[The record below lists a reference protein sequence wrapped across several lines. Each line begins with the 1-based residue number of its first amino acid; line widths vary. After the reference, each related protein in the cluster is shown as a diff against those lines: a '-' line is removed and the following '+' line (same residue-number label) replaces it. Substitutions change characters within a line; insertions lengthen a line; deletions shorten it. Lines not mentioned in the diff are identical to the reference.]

1 MLLADITN
9 AILETVRAAHI
20 VDDERIDLR
29 LIGQFVKAKRALYA
43 QSIIDSGKSIPE
55 QFAQYLPVDLVATT
69 SDQLAILTTTTDV
82 PKMLSSRFG
91 PAIIEVAST
100 SLQEFP
106 FRVVNNS
113 YFRVVGSGKFNTK
126 FIFVTYRDNN
136 LLFKSRNVQF
146 LQLKTV
152 MVKAVLEDPE
162 SYPDFDQDTDDFPI
176 DMQCFDYIKDEVVK
190 NDIRLLMAG
199 ISDEVNDSTGEIKQ

>member
-1 MLLADITN
+1 MLLENITN

-29 LIGQFVKAKRALYA
+29 LIEQFVKAKRALYI
-43 QSIIDSGKSIPE
+43 QGIIDSGKAVPE
-55 QFAQYLPVDLVATT
+55 QFSQYLTVTLSATIT
-69 SDQLAILTTTTDV
+69 DPLTILTTNSNV
-82 PKMLSSRFG
+82 PKLLSSRFG
-91 PAIIEVAST
+91 PAIVEVSST
-100 SLQEFP
+100 SLDEFP

-126 FIFVTYRDNN
+126 FVFVTYRDNN

-146 LQLKTV
+146 LQLQTV
-152 MVKAVLEDPE
+152 LVKAILEDPE
-162 SYPDFDQDTDDFPI
+162 EYPGFDQDTDDFPI
-176 DMQCFDYIKDEVVK
+176 DMQCFDYIKDEVVR

-199 ISDEVNDSTGEIKQ
+199 ISDEVNDGTGEIKQ